1 MGVNPNYAGTKGR
14 GVFIET
20 YGQYQEEETETLHE
34 VAAEFSGSERTD
46 IDELYQFNFVTYE
59 FKSYAVALEVVAE
72 CEKRLPEGD
81 FNTISI
87 DDLEGEDFE
96 TWSTEGDL

>member
-1 MGVNPNYAGTKGR
+1 MGVDPNVASEKGR
-14 GVFIET
+14 GAFIET
-20 YGQYQEEETETLHE
+20 YGPRHEDEEQTLRE
-34 VAAEFSGSERTD
+34 VAEEFSGEERMD

-59 FKSYAVALEVVAE
+59 FKSYDEAKEVVAE
-72 CEKRLPEGD
+72 CVRRLPEGD

-96 TWSTEGDL
+96 AWATERNL

>member
-1 MGVNPNYAGTKGR
+1 MGVNPIYAGTKGR

-20 YGQYQEEETETLHE
+20 YGNYHEEEEKTLRE
-34 VAAEFSGSERTD
+34 VAEEFSGEERTD

-59 FKSYAVALEVVAE
+59 FKTYAVALEVVAE

-87 DDLEGEDFE
+87 DDLEGENFE
-96 TWSTEGDL
+96 AWSTERNL